1 MIKKTFITLSFLIIY
16 TFAVKAQTNDN
27 DFNTFWSK
35 FKTAILSDDA
45 ETIADLTC
53 FPFITGWLSIDN
65 MKDKYDRKDFIAEY
79 KSLVPS
85 KEDMEKIKYNQE
97 VTYKNEDGTVILNLW
112 KDENG
117 NFILNLTND
126 FNGEGMGYSDY
137 TFSNINGEYKLKQ
150 LVLGD

>member
-1 MIKKTFITLSFLIIY
+1 
-16 TFAVKAQTNDN
+16 
-27 DFNTFWSK
+27 
-35 FKTAILSDDA
+35 
-45 ETIADLTC
+45 
-53 FPFITGWLSIDN
+53 

-137 TFSNINGEYKLKQ
+137 TFSKINGEYKLKQ